1 MIRMVEREKSILVEL
16 ASLLELT
23 PSNGNEPDFIIQDL
37 LTQFLDVFQK
47 PYGLLSMRSRDHSI
61 ILKGEA
67 APVNVWLYRYLFIQK
82 KVIDELVQEMFKAC
96 IIDQALAH
104 SRAKYYECGRRRMG
118 CNFVGIT
125 AH

>member
-1 MIRMVEREKSILVEL
+1 MVELKGDSSLLKSKVSLNAMIRMVEREKSILVEL

-61 ILKGEA
+61 ILQGGA
-67 APVNVWLYRYLFIQK
+67 APVNV
-82 KVIDELVQEMFKAC
+82 
-96 IIDQALAH
+96 
-104 SRAKYYECGRRRMG
+104 
-118 CNFVGIT
+118 
-125 AH
+125 